1 MPNPVANLS
10 NITAVAAGDKH
21 TVALGDDGRVW
32 AWGYNWKGQLGDG
45 TTTDSLI
52 PVEVST
58 LVDVV
63 AIAAG
68 SNHSIA
74 LKDNGTVW
82 AWGEN
87 KSGRLGDGTTTNR
100 PTPIQVSELFDVI
113 AIAAGKSHTIALRA
127 DGTVWAWGNNGD
139 GRLGNGES
147 GSYEKTPVQVSGL
160 GNIVAIAAGGSSTFA
175 LKDDGSVWAW
185 GNNDDRQLGDCTT
198 TGRTTPVQVTGPY
211 CAGALDLL
219 PQSLVYV
226 LDVSKYGSGS
236 GVVTSNP
243 AGIDCGSDCS
253 ATNAYATLITL
264 TADAGAGSAFT
275 GWSGACNGTGE
286 CRIVMD
292 ANKSVAAAFY

>member
-1 MPNPVANLS
+1 M
-10 NITAVAAGDKH
+10 G
-21 TVALGDDGRVW
+21 LGE
-32 AWGYNWKGQLGDG
+32 NWKGQLGDG

-58 LVDVV
+58 LVDVVAIAAGSNHSIALKDDGTVWAWGDNDDGQLGDGTTTDSPTPVAVSAFVDVV

-147 GSYEKTPVQVSGL
+147 ESYEKTPVQVSGL

-198 TGRTTPVQVTGPY
+198 TGVQHPSRSQDRTVPARLIYFPR
-211 CAGALDLL
+211 
-219 PQSLVYV
+219 
-226 LDVSKYGSGS
+226 VSY
-236 GVVTSNP
+236 T
-243 AGIDCGSDCS
+243 CS
-253 ATNAYATLITL
+253 T
-264 TADAGAGSAFT
+264 
-275 GWSGACNGTGE
+275 
-286 CRIVMD
+286 
-292 ANKSVAAAFY
+292 